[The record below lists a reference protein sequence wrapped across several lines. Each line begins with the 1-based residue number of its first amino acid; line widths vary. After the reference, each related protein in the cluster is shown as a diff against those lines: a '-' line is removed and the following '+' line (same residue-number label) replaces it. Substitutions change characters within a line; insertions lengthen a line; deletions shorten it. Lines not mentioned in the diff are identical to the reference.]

1 MSLNIDTQKSIDV
14 LMNELKQVVDVAPDD
29 TEEILRYILA
39 ELPAVVRRRIF

>member
-14 LMNELKQVVDVAPDD
+14 LMDELKQVVDVAPDD
-29 TEEILRYILA
+29 MEEILRYILA

>member
-14 LMNELKQVVDVAPDD
+14 LMDELKQVVDVAPDD
-29 TEEILRYILA
+29 TEEILKYILA